1 MTYKTCPYCK
11 KPNQYFLPL
20 EECCREC
27 REHYRTDDSDGAD
40 LANIQQKWRNDKIQ
54 WTLNDIKKYGL
65 EDRVEWTDRS
75 VVLVDDTFYYSAKSR
90 KVRRKGKAK
99 WYQMKNFSDFYNTF
113 LQQMEKNGVDKCVME

>member
-1 MTYKTCPYCK
+1 MTYKTCPHCK

-20 EECCREC
+20 QESCREC
-27 REHYRTDDSDGAD
+27 RESYRGDDDSDGAA
-40 LANIQQKWRNDKIQ
+40 LAELQQKWRNDKIQ

-65 EDRVEWTDRS
+65 EDRVEWINRS

-99 WYQMKNFSDFYNTF
+99 WHQMKNFSHFYNVF
-113 LQQMEKNGVDKCVME
+113 LSEKLELTNKKGN

>member
-20 EECCREC
+20 EECCRKC

-54 WTLNDIKKYGL
+54 WTLNDIKKHGL
-65 EDRVEWTDRS
+65 EDRVEWINRS

-113 LQQMEKNGVDKCVME
+113 LQQKGDK

>member
-1 MTYKTCPYCK
+1 MTYKTCACCK
-11 KPNQYFLPL
+11 KPNQYFFPL

-27 REHYRTDDSDGAD
+27 RENYRKDDSDGAA
-40 LANIQQKWRNDKIQ
+40 LANLQQQWRNDKIK

-65 EDRVEWTDRS
+65 ESRVEWTDRS

-99 WYQMKNFSDFYNTF
+99 WYQMKNFSHFYNVF
-113 LQQMEKNGVDKCVME
+113 LSGKVEDD